1 MRHGGFR
8 GEADTRYLPLL
19 QDCARQSAWRQAVH
33 LLAEMRSLDL
43 RSAVAYTK
51 CISACVRS
59 GQWEMA
65 QRVLGALRVSSLQL
79 DAVAANCGLG
89 AFAWREVLARAH
101 AMPCDGLAPTP
112 VTYCRAVGACETGGA
127 WQQALLL
134 LRAMVRSALR
144 SSLTWNCGI
153 SACGSSWRHALQ
165 LASTD
170 TPDISGISAAIC
182 ALDARWRVA
191 AALCRRASETL
202 LQHDAAFYGALL
214 GTSSWRRG
222 RQLLGAMEARGLSAR
237 AVLRPAAI
245 SSCQSQFH
253 WASALSCLKGRSP
266 ALAESNGAVSACAQ
280 RWRWAS
286 WLAANL
292 SEHGQR
298 PDVYTLSAVVDACDR
313 CRQWRPAL
321 AWLQRMTGLQ
331 MNAVAFNG
339 AASALRGAW
348 RLAWALLPRMAQHR
362 LTVGHVQREALH
374 RAAEKCRAPGVARAQ
389 EEALLSESVR
399 HLRVAGFERGGPP
412 CGGLPLAE
420 AKAKVD
426 QFLGSLP
433 EGGQASSVLPYQ
445 KEGLAFGLHRAGRV
459 LLGDEM
465 GLGKTLQALLL
476 AAYFEAE
483 WPILV
488 IAPSSLRFVWRDQAA
503 QWLPH
508 LVGEDGNLVHVV
520 RNSKDKVSKSARV
533 VVATYDLLRRCEA
546 LRRRTDGRDYLA
558 VIVDESQSI
567 KESTSQRTKVV
578 VGICKAARRVLLLSG
593 TPAVNRAAELYTQLE
608 ALLPS
613 GMPSFAQFAERYSYK
628 QVARFGGRS
637 TVKWNGAQRTPELNS
652 LLGTVMI
659 RRLKK
664 DVLQQLPPKR
674 RVKVPLDP
682 EKMNQETLKE
692 AERQSRQMG
701 PSDFVASKG
710 LGDCAQLFRLTAEA
724 KLGAVLEYVEHLL
737 STGAKFLLFG
747 HHHLVLDA
755 VQAKLQ
761 RMHCG
766 HIRIDGHTSAVARP
780 ALVSQFQEDESV
792 RVAVLSITAA
802 GTGLTLT
809 AAQTIVF
816 AELYWVPGLMQQAE
830 DRAHRIGQRDSVTVH
845 YLIAKKTL
853 DEVLFQTLEKKTF
866 STTGILNGLSSG
878 LDVTCQGTQKRER
891 ESEEEPPTKRQRES
905 SP

>member
-1 MRHGGFR
+1 
-8 GEADTRYLPLL
+8 
-19 QDCARQSAWRQAVH
+19 
-33 LLAEMRSLDL
+33 MRSLDL
-43 RSAVAYTK
+43 RSVVAYTK

-339 AASALRGAW
+339 AASALRAGAW

-362 LTVGHVQREALH
+362 LTVGHVQRAALH

-389 EEALLSESVR
+389 E
-399 HLRVAGFERGGPP
+399 
-412 CGGLPLAE
+412 
-420 AKAKVD
+420 
-426 QFLGSLP
+426 
-433 EGGQASSVLPYQ
+433 
-445 KEGLAFGLHRAGRV
+445 
-459 LLGDEM
+459 
-465 GLGKTLQALLL
+465 
-476 AAYFEAE
+476 
-483 WPILV
+483 
-488 IAPSSLRFVWRDQAA
+488 
-503 QWLPH
+503 
-508 LVGEDGNLVHVV
+508 
-520 RNSKDKVSKSARV
+520 AR
-533 VVATYDLLRRCEA
+533 T
-546 LRRRTDGRDYLA
+546 GRDYLA

-755 VQAKLQ
+755 VQGKLQ

>member
-1 MRHGGFR
+1 M
-8 GEADTRYLPLL
+8 
-19 QDCARQSAWRQAVH
+19 
-33 LLAEMRSLDL
+33 
-43 RSAVAYTK
+43 
-51 CISACVRS
+51 
-59 GQWEMA
+59 
-65 QRVLGALRVSSLQL
+65 LGAGSSTCTPSTNPHSRP
-79 DAVAANCGLG
+79 APCMG
-89 AFAWREVLARAH
+89 AH
-101 AMPCDGLAPTP
+101 AQQNTWQPCTGQAP
-112 VTYCRAVGACETGGA
+112 G
-127 WQQALLL
+127 
-134 LRAMVRSALR
+134 
-144 SSLTWNCGI
+144 
-153 SACGSSWRHALQ
+153 
-165 LASTD
+165 
-170 TPDISGISAAIC
+170 
-182 ALDARWRVA
+182 
-191 AALCRRASETL
+191 
-202 LQHDAAFYGALL
+202 
-214 GTSSWRRG
+214 
-222 RQLLGAMEARGLSAR
+222 QLLGQAPGHPQAAAATAPTGMLAAGSSACTPSTNPHS
-237 AVLRPAAI
+237 RPAPCVGAQAQQNTWQPCAGQAPGQLLGQAPGHPQAAAVTAPTGMLGAG
-245 SSCQSQFH
+245 SSACTPSTNPHSRPAPCMGAHAQQNTGQPCAGQPPQAAAPAAPGTRLEAPKSRQHSGVQVKLELCPKPYTALLFVAKSPR
-253 WASALSCLKGRSP
+253 WPPQLLQEVCSWDTARDRGEGEVAFSVSAYKSVLQRFE
-266 ALAESNGAVSACAQ
+266 ALAAAGLDFSPLP
-280 RWRWAS
+280 S
-286 WLAANL
+286 W
-292 SEHGQR
+292 
-298 PDVYTLSAVVDACDR
+298 VCT
-313 CRQWRPAL
+313 
-321 AWLQRMTGLQ
+321 
-331 MNAVAFNG
+331 
-339 AASALRGAW
+339 
-348 RLAWALLPRMAQHR
+348 
-362 LTVGHVQREALH
+362 
-374 RAAEKCRAPGVARAQ
+374 
-389 EEALLSESVR
+389 
-399 HLRVAGFERGGPP
+399 VAGFERGGPP

-567 KESTSQRTKVV
+567 KERQDESTSQRTKVV

-628 QVARFGGRS
+628 QPMPWLWPLVVWSGGPRHVTQLRVARFGGRS

-652 LLGTVMI
+652 RGLLGTVMI

-664 DVLQQLPPKR
+664 DVLQQRGDQGAWLPPKR